1 MNGEVGLILQLILQL
16 LPMLKP
22 GELAQLKKELKK
34 IEEEWQHDKQELLQ
48 ALEDGDLGAINTIL
62 SKLLDLYED

>member
-62 SKLLDLYED
+62 SKLLGLYED